1 MTSLPAVDRVA
12 VTTVVENYID
22 TLRRDKKVARRFGH
36 AH

>member
-12 VTTVVENYID
+12 VTTVVENID